1 MSLPRPS
8 RKTSTLEA
16 ADLSVH
22 DSVATP
28 RTEPTSR
35 RDTAPAAA
43 RKPAA
48 RKSRKART
56 FWLKQLHT
64 WHWISAAVSLAAM
77 LLFAVTGITLNHAAS
92 ISAEPVTTQSSGT
105 LPPALLAKLP
115 PSGDGNAPL
124 PPEIA
129 DAVAKAVPLD
139 PAGHAADWSDEGEV
153 YVAMPG
159 PGRDAWVSIERESG
173 AISAE
178 STERGWIS
186 YINDLH
192 KGRNTGDAW
201 FWFIDVFAVAC
212 LVFTITGLFLLQLH
226 SKHRPSTWPLVGL
239 SLAIPVVI
247 AIFFIH

>member
-1 MSLPRPS
+1 M
-8 RKTSTLEA
+8 EA
-16 ADLSVH
+16 ADPTIQEAPNPPLRAASASGASAREAAASV
-22 DSVATP
+22 
-28 RTEPTSR
+28 R
-35 RDTAPAAA
+35 PAAA
-43 RKPAA
+43 P
-48 RKSRKART
+48 RKSRKVRA

-77 LLFAVTGITLNHAAS
+77 LLFSITGITLNHAAS
-92 ISAEPVTTQSSGT
+92 ISAEPVVTQSSGT
-105 LPPALLAKLP
+105 LPSALLAKLP
-115 PSGDGNAPL
+115 PSGDGDAPL
-124 PPEIA
+124 PPEVA
-129 DAVAKAVPLD
+129 AAVAQAVPLD
-139 PAGHAADWSDEGEV
+139 PSGRAADWSDEGEV

-173 AISAE
+173 AITAE

-192 KGRNTGDAW
+192 KGRNTGAAW

-212 LVFTITGLFLLQLH
+212 LVFTITGLILLQFH

-239 SLAIPVVI
+239 SLAIPAVI